1 MSFKYIYES
10 LYDQLLADSTLSSYV
25 NSTQIIKGFKE
36 SLPQQKYTIILE
48 PGEEE
53 EDNATEAYDDSKE
66 FIWNIDVY
74 ARVILIKGGVEAS
87 ILGVDSDKGVLAFID
102 DIKSAIRADLTLGY
116 TRKGSSVSEAESGT
130 YALDASNR
138 YITVSMNGKTPSG
151 YDQIDCGET
160 TLTGAQVATNIQASL
175 KALGNYAGDGY
186 YDAVCTFADSKFTIT
201 SCLIGPKST
210 VTVTAG
216 SSNDCS
222 ALLGFDS
229 PTELVGRNLIDI
241 EFGPATVNNLLFPV
255 RYRILPLR
263 MREEIET

>member
-1 MSFKYIYES
+1 MSFKYIYEA

-186 YDAVCTFADSKFTIT
+186 
-201 SCLIGPKST
+201 
-210 VTVTAG
+210 
-216 SSNDCS
+216 
-222 ALLGFDS
+222 
-229 PTELVGRNLIDI
+229 
-241 EFGPATVNNLLFPV
+241 
-255 RYRILPLR
+255 
-263 MREEIET
+263 